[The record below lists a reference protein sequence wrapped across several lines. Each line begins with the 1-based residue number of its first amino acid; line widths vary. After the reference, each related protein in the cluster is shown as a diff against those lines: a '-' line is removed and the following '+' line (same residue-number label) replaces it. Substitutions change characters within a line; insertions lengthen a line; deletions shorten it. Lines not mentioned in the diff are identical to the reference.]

1 MVSDCEGRPAVQPG
15 PRARPLDVELV
26 RKDFPCF
33 ERGIGHPCQA
43 YLDTYTETIRL
54 GRLACRD
61 AEASL
66 PADVPEQ
73 LVEAVLA
80 ARSRS

>member
-1 MVSDCEGRPAVQPG
+1 MTCQ
-15 PRARPLDVELV
+15 ELV
-26 RKDFPCF
+26 DFLLEYLEGELPGESRRVF
-33 ERGIGHPCQA
+33 EAHLGECPPCQA

-61 AEASL
+61 AETSL

>member
-1 MVSDCEGRPAVQPG
+1 MTCR
-15 PRARPLDVELV
+15 ELV
-26 RKDFPCF
+26 DFLLDYLEGELPDDSRRVF
-33 ERGIGHPCQA
+33 EAHLGECPPCQA

-73 LVEAVLA
+73 LLEAILA
-80 ARSRS
+80 ARKSP